1 MRIFAKA
8 YLCGKGLDH
17 ARTRDAL
24 ASANPGAL
32 VQAVKP
38 TTAKNGKFIEMIAAQ
53 TLLADASGSLLAK
66 RLEIDF
72 ILRLAGTTQ
81 ISEAIRDQGVKPGAP
96 FMVVVASR
104 APIKG
109 TRSLAKSELPVRELS
124 FAELGRVEKAALL
137 SAKRA

>member
-1 MRIFAKA
+1 MKIFARA
-8 YLCGKGLDH
+8 FLCGKGLDH
-17 ARTRDAL
+17 AHTRDAL

-32 VQAVKP
+32 VQTVKP
-38 TTAKNGKFIEMIAAQ
+38 TTARNGKFIEMIAAQ
-53 TLLADASGSLLAK
+53 TLQAGTSGSLLAK

-96 FMVVVASR
+96 FLVVVASR
-104 APIKG
+104 TPIKG
-109 TRSLAKSELPVRELS
+109 TRSLAKAELPVRELS
-124 FAELGRVEKAALL
+124 MAELARVEKAALL